1 MTKQPAIARR
11 VICFHS
17 SHLHG
22 LLLQPTWGT
31 HAKCNRL
38 LSSLVFMLMWMC
50 HSFSSHMYWLFLQ
63 MYVIL
68 TLLSTD
74 RMFWHFYARLNR
86 TYNFWICATNTAPY
100 HIVEIQLECLLNPGL
115 YIKMK
120 ETTDSCLEIR
130 RGKQR
135 RGSKRCISRSNAWRP
150 F

>member
-50 HSFSSHMYWLFLQ
+50 HSFSSHMYWLFFANVCYSHLAEHRQ
-63 MYVIL
+63 DVL
-68 TLLSTD
+68 TFL
-74 RMFWHFYARLNR
+74 R
-86 TYNFWICATNTAPY
+86 TPESHNFWICATNTAPY
-100 HIVEIQLECLLNPGL
+100 HIVEIQLEYLLNPGL